1 MDDEVL
7 QLGEHEPQ
15 TDAYPTTPTP
25 EVPKLQEV
33 LPASWASPTPRESSS
48 KSLGRIPSGVTFKG
62 TITGKDP
69 YEIHGTIEGSIK
81 LDGADLAVMP
91 GASFSGNLAAKDAVI
106 AGKVAGQIDCPEG
119 CVTFE
124 ATARCD
130 ASLAY
135 GELVVERGAKVN
147 AQLRSSGE

>member
-1 MDDEVL
+1 MDDLVV
-7 QLGEHEPQ
+7 QLGDHEPQ
-15 TDAYPTTPTP
+15 AVTAPTTPTP
-25 EVPKLQEV
+25 DVPMHQKV
-33 LPASWASPTPRESSS
+33 LPASWAPVAPRDPAS
-48 KSLGRIPSGVTFKG
+48 KSRGRIPSGVTFKG
-62 TITGKDP
+62 NITGKDP

-81 LDGADLAVMP
+81 LEGADLAVMP
-91 GASFSGNLAAKDAVI
+91 GASFSGNLVAKDAVI
-106 AGKVAGQIDCPEG
+106 AGKVSGQIDCPDG